1 MNFLTEFPN
10 AYQWAKVFVFLCA
23 NIFTSIC
30 LAATTTKQH
39 INDLGSCNK
48 LQTMSQTILF
58 ALGQEKE
65 ANKSFV
71 SEVTQY
77 SSLNYG
83 CKKI

>member
-10 AYQWAKVFVFLCA
+10 AYHWAKVFVFCVA

-30 LAATTTKQH
+30 LVATTSKQH
-39 INDLGSCNK
+39 ISDVGSFNK
-48 LQTMSQTILF
+48 LPTMSLTILF
-58 ALGQEKE
+58 ALGYEEE

-71 SEVTQY
+71 SEVAQY

>member
-1 MNFLTEFPN
+1 
-10 AYQWAKVFVFLCA
+10 
-23 NIFTSIC
+23 
-30 LAATTTKQH
+30 
-39 INDLGSCNK
+39 
-48 LQTMSQTILF
+48 MSLTILF

-71 SEVTQY
+71 SEVAQY